1 MPLVP
6 DFRQAAIEREL
17 FDEDGRMTVEA
28 AFHLVRDMPYQRA
41 SGPEPE
47 TVIAEWRGTC
57 SSKHR
62 LLQAI
67 LEEMGRSTM
76 LMLATHE
83 FTPANSPWLPADL
96 LEEVR
101 REPVPDVH
109 TFLRVEGDNEEWFTV
124 DATWPLPASTLGLPV
139 NDEWVEGRNM
149 HIAAEEIEVFDVPE
163 DVDPVV
169 AKERL
174 LERHVGA
181 PGTPAR
187 DRRERFIVQLGEW
200 LTSTMHGEDEP

>member
-6 DFRQAAIEREL
+6 ELRRAAIEREL
-17 FDEDGRMTVEA
+17 FPEDGRMTVEA

-41 SGPEPE
+41 SSPEAE

-62 LLQAI
+62 LLQAV
-67 LEEMGRSTM
+67 LEELGRATM
-76 LMLATHE
+76 MMLATHE
-83 FTPANSPWLPADL
+83 FTPSNSPWLPQEL
-96 LEEVR
+96 LDEVAR
-101 REPVPDVH
+101 KPVRDVH
-109 TFLRVEGDNEEWFTV
+109 NFLRVEASDGWFSL
-124 DATWPLPASTLGLPV
+124 DATWPLAASTLGLPV

-149 HIAAEEIEVFDVPE
+149 RIAAEENEVYDVPE
-163 DVDPVV
+163 DVDPAI

-187 DRRERFIVQLGEW
+187 ERRERFIVELGDW
-200 LTSTMHGEDEP
+200 LTSTMYGADEP

>member
-6 DFRQAAIEREL
+6 ELRRAAIEREL
-17 FDEDGRMTVEA
+17 FPDDGRMTVEA
-28 AFHLVRDMPYQRA
+28 AFHLIRDMPYQRA
-41 SGPEPE
+41 SRPEPE

-62 LLQAI
+62 LLQAV
-67 LEEMGRSTM
+67 LDELGRSTM
-76 LMLATHE
+76 MMLATHE

-109 TFLRVEGDNEEWFTV
+109 TFLRVESDNEDWFTV
-124 DATWPLPASTLGLPV
+124 DATWPLAASTLGMPT
-139 NDEWVEGRNM
+139 NDAWVEGRNM
-149 HIAAEEIEVFDVPE
+149 RIAAEELEVFDVPD
-163 DVDPVV
+163 DVDPAV

-181 PGTPAR
+181 PGTPER
-187 DRRERFIVQLGEW
+187 ERRERFIVALGEW